1 MKILHVI
8 TSLQTGG
15 AEKLMVEIIPQLR
28 SLGNDVDLLV
38 FNGVYTPFYKEL
50 ERKGVKIFSLGLYK
64 NVYDIRNLF
73 NLIKFLKKH
82 QYDIVHTHNTA
93 AQLFAALAKVLC
105 SVVLCTTEHNTF
117 NRRRNWKWYIPF
129 ERLMYQCYSHIICIS
144 DKTEENLR
152 NHIGDI
158 GVEISTIYNGVNISK
173 YNNAISNERLKL
185 NKHKI
190 ILCMVAG
197 FRHQK
202 DQDTIIRSLKYIGK
216 EKYELW
222 LVGDGV
228 RRKELESLVE
238 SEGVKDN
245 VVFWGIRSDVP
256 EILKTS
262 DIVIM
267 SSHFE
272 GFGLAAVEGMAA
284 GKPIIVSDVDGL
296 SQVVG
301 SAGLIFPKGDSK
313 TLASYIRLVS
323 ENKLIYDDYSRKSIE
338 RAKLYDITYMVDS
351 YINVY
356 KGILNNK
363 L

>member
-8 TSLQTGG
+8 TSLKTGG
-15 AEKLMVEIIPQLR
+15 AEKLI
-28 SLGNDVDLLV
+28 VDTLPIFDEKGYTSEVLL
-38 FNGVYTPFYKEL
+38 FDGTDTPFKQML
-50 ERKGVKIFSLGLYK
+50 IDKGISLYYLSIGG
-64 NVYDIRNLF
+64 NVYNPINILKLIPFIR
-73 NLIKFLKKH
+73 K
-82 QYDIVHTHNTA
+82 YDIVHAHNTA
-93 AQLFAALAKVLC
+93 AQLFVAIANLFC
-105 SVVLCTTEHNTF
+105 FTTICTTEHNTF

-228 RRKELESLVE
+228 RRKELELLVE

-313 TLASYIRLVS
+313 TLASCISLVS
-323 ENKLIYDDYSRKSIE
+323 DNKQVYDDYSRKSIE
-338 RAKLYDITYMVDS
+338 RAKLFDIKYMVDQ

-356 KGILNNK
+356 NNIQTDK